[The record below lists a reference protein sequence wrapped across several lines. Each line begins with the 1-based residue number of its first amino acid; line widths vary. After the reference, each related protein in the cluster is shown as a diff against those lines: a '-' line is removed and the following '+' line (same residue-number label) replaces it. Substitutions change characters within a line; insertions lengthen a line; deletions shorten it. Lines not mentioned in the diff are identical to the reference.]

1 MQQAKMPSFSSVLG
15 KLNCIITTKT
25 LRDGTFFGRVQWGG
39 KGLST
44 STLVFGDFLIYV
56 IPLVFKKSTFS
67 KSILT
72 SNVSLQNCFNL
83 MP

>member
-15 KLNCIITTKT
+15 KLNCITTTKT
-25 LRDGTFFGRVQWGG
+25 LRDGTFFGRVQWGE

-56 IPLVFKKSTFS
+56 SY
-67 KSILT
+67 T
-72 SNVSLQNCFNL
+72 SCV
-83 MP
+83 